1 MEAGTPTIVLWKEDT
16 QMNVVEKQIA
26 ELEKAIKHY
35 EDKANEYCKKAHQA
49 RRLLGFVRSQ
59 QADMEESFIA
69 GG

>member
-1 MEAGTPTIVLWKEDT
+1 
-16 QMNVVEKQIA
+16 MNVVEKQIA